1 MAAGEPSLARRRRKK
16 PPSAEWLRYKVVAAM
31 RKALASRQRT
41 LRVLEER
48 ILPPLMRLSGQSPS
62 QDAKCFEEGK
72 RVICGPTSQ
81 KKVSTAWAL
90 KPGIAVRSTPR
101 IRCISEGTS
110 KVG

>member
-1 MAAGEPSLARRRRKK
+1 M
-16 PPSAEWLRYKVVAAM
+16 VAAM

-62 QDAKCFEEGK
+62 QEAKCLEEAK

-110 KVG
+110 NVG